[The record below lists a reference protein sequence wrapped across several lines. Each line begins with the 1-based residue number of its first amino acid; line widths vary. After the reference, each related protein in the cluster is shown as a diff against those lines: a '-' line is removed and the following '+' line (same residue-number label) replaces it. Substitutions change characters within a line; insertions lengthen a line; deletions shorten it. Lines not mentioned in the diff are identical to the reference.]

1 MQGTGG
7 TSVCRATGF
16 VLMCLCEILQDIS
29 ERECTKQTQSIAI
42 YLSDEARQTTHTHTH
57 LGQDTSWNVPNCGS
71 LADVRCTH
79 DPEIASEAPGQVC
92 DAFCRAQKPP
102 AHTAPVGQLAQ
113 VMVEPDVSE
122 PLAR

>member
-1 MQGTGG
+1 
-7 TSVCRATGF
+7 
-16 VLMCLCEILQDIS
+16 MCLCEISQDIS
-29 ERECTKQTQSIAI
+29 ERECTKQPQSIAI
-42 YLSDEARQTTHTHTH
+42 YFSDEARQPTDTHTH
-57 LGQDTSWNVPNCGS
+57 LGQDKSWNVPTCGS
-71 LADVRCTH
+71 LANSRRTH

-122 PLAR
+122 PPAR